1 MTTYVINSGMT
12 AANSY
17 SIYANT
23 SVTGSGFT
31 YPTGPNWN
39 TTAITHPSPKV
50 QITDGDIVMDGVSLR
65 DTMAKLQDRLAIL
78 QPKPEHLEQFEAL
91 KQAYDHYKM
100 LEALCCPSKPADK

>member
-1 MTTYVINSGMT
+1 
-12 AANSY
+12 
-17 SIYANT
+17 
-23 SVTGSGFT
+23 
-31 YPTGPNWN
+31 
-39 TTAITHPSPKV
+39 
-50 QITDGDIVMDGVSLR
+50 MDGVSLR